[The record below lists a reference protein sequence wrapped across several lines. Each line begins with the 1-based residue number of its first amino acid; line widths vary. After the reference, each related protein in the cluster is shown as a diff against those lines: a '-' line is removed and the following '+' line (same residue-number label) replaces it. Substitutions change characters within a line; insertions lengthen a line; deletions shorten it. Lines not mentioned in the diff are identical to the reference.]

1 VQVAPGT
8 PDAAHGKELFKQF
21 CTACHGDNG
30 LGSHG
35 GASLV
40 DASKDINI
48 VVSTATKGRGDMP
61 SFKDVLKPEELRDI
75 GGYITQGL
83 FVPN

>member
-1 VQVAPGT
+1 M
-8 PDAAHGKELFKQF
+8 
-21 CTACHGDNG
+21 
-30 LGSHG
+30 
-35 GASLV
+35 